1 MRQGRCRKLYERS
14 FTYTALHWSSVVKQ
28 MDLMEFLTVL
38 ILVFALFMLLA
49 GIFTA
54 YFGSGK
60 SRMIG
65 VVLLVIGLVIGILWV
80 VMGMDGVGIIDV
92 NLSKV
97 IWDAFL
103 YIAAGVLGAL
113 AAIGMFLV
121 AIMKS

>member
-1 MRQGRCRKLYERS
+1 LVDSMEL
-14 FTYTALHWSSVVKQ
+14 L
-28 MDLMEFLTVL
+28 EFLTVV

-49 GIFTA
+49 GVFTA

-65 VVLLVIGLVIGILWV
+65 VILVVIGLIVGVMWV
-80 VMGMDGVGIIDV
+80 AMGLDSVEIIEV
-92 NLSKV
+92 NISKV

-103 YIAAGVLGAL
+103 YILAGVIGAI
-113 AAIGMFLV
+113 AAIGVFLL

>member
-1 MRQGRCRKLYERS
+1 ME
-14 FTYTALHWSSVVKQ
+14 
-28 MDLMEFLTVL
+28 LMEFLTVL

-65 VVLLVIGLVIGILWV
+65 IALLVIGLVVGVLWV
-80 VMGMDGVGIIDV
+80 IMGLDSVAIIEV
-92 NLSKV
+92 NLSDV
-97 IWDAFL
+97 VWTAFL
-103 YIAAGVLGAL
+103 YILSGVLGAL
-113 AAIGMFLV
+113 AAIGVFLV

>member
-1 MRQGRCRKLYERS
+1 M
-14 FTYTALHWSSVVKQ
+14 TI
-28 MDLMEFLTVL
+28 DLMDFLTVL

-65 VVLLVIGLVIGILWV
+65 VALLVIGLVVGILWV
-80 VMGMDGVGIIDV
+80 VMGMDSVNMIKV
-92 NLSKV
+92 NLSSV
-97 IWDAFL
+97 IWNAFV
-103 YIAAGVLGAL
+103 YIIAAVIGAL
-113 AAIGMFLV
+113 AAIGVFLL

>member
-1 MRQGRCRKLYERS
+1 ME
-14 FTYTALHWSSVVKQ
+14 
-28 MDLMEFLTVL
+28 LMEFLTVV

-65 VVLLVIGLVIGILWV
+65 VVLLVVGLVVGILWV
-80 VMGMDGVGIIDV
+80 LMGLGDGVIDV
-92 NLSKV
+92 SLGKV
-97 IWDAFL
+97 VWDAFL
-103 YIAAGVLGAL
+103 YIIAGVIGAL
-113 AAIGMFLV
+113 AAIGVFLV